1 MAVAVSA
8 IANGAEPLTV
18 RVLIDDQ
25 ANAPAPTLA
34 EAQRVAAKVFRHAGV
49 DLHWVVPPVAGGV
62 RDGVP
67 IGVGTAAFLRS
78 LYVVRLAANSS
89 AQSRANAVGFSA
101 PGTRIAT
108 VVYPR
113 VEQLA
118 NGDRRQLSQILGHIM
133 AHELGHLLL
142 GHETHSAAGVMRA
155 TLDIERALQGRL
167 TFTAAEGRAIRSL
180 LLLTGQSARM
190 K

>member
-8 IANGAEPLTV
+8 VANAAEPPTV
-18 RVLIDDQ
+18 RVLIDAQ
-25 ANAPAPTLA
+25 ADAPAPTLA
-34 EAQRVAAKVFRHAGV
+34 EAQRVAAKVFRQAGV

-62 RDGVP
+62 REDLP
-67 IGVGTAAFLRS
+67 INMGTAAFLKS
-78 LYVVRLAANSS
+78 LYVVRLAANPS
-89 AQSRANAVGFSA
+89 AQSRANAVGFSLS
-101 PGTRIAT
+101 GTRIAT
-108 VVYPR
+108 VIYPR

-167 TFTAAEGRAIRSL
+167 TFTAAEGRAIRNL
-180 LLLTGQSARM
+180 LSLTGQSTRVE
-190 K
+190 

>member
-8 IANGAEPLTV
+8 IANAAEPLTV

-25 ANAPAPTLA
+25 ATVPASTLA
-34 EAQRVAAKVFRHAGV
+34 EAQRVAAKVFGHAGV
-49 DLHWVVPPVAGGV
+49 DLRWVVPPVAGEAREGI
-62 RDGVP
+62 P
-67 IGVGTAAFLRS
+67 LGVGTAAFLKS
-78 LYVVRLAANSS
+78 LYVIRIAATSS
-89 AQSRANAVGFSA
+89 AQARANAAGFSA

-108 VVYPR
+108 VIYPR
-113 VEQLA
+113 VQQLA

-167 TFTAAEGRAIRSL
+167 RFTAAEGRAIRSL
-180 LLLTGQSARM
+180 LPLAGQSARVE
-190 K
+190 